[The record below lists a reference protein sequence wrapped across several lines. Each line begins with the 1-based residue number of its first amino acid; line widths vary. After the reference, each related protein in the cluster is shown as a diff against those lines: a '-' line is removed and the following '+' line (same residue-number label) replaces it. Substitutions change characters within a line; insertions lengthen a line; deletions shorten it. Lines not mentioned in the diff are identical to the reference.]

1 MKSLSSISL
10 NFKTIILIFSIIFM
24 LFIFFG
30 CSAVPASAITDANG
44 TAATG
49 TYMSTEPVLGT
60 AYLSITITG
69 TSLRVGITNGT
80 NGSSGA
86 MSTALT
92 NISGDLGFYTFQNGD
107 ISASINVA
115 DANSIRVNVATLD
128 EPYFQVQDILCNK

>member
-44 TAATG
+44 TVATG

-69 TSLRVGITNGT
+69 TSLYVGITNG
-80 NGSSGA
+80 NNQGA
-86 MSTALT
+86 RSTALT

-115 DANSIRVNVATLD
+115 DQNSIRVNVATLD

>member
-1 MKSLSSISL
+1 
-10 NFKTIILIFSIIFM
+10 M

-44 TAATG
+44 TQATG

-69 TSLRVGITNGT
+69 TSLRVGIT